1 MKISTTQKIFLSMIV
16 FMFFGKISYSQAK
29 TQQEIPANLKL
40 PDSYYK
46 GIEEKRKYAEANKV
60 SSTSTSTATSFYPIQ
75 TKKIDDS
82 NPEMRAKSMLNTTNI
97 PSDFPTYNSRSMS
110 AKEYEESVAIWF
122 KKNPTLRKTK

>member
-60 SSTSTSTATSFYPIQ
+60 SSTSMSTATSFYPIQ
-75 TKKIDDS
+75 TKPK
-82 NPEMRAKSMLNTTNI
+82 M
-97 PSDFPTYNSRSMS
+97 DFSTYNSRSMS